1 MFLIFILSLCGLC
14 SVLRAVS
21 GDRLPVWRPILAP
34 HHLHSARESANATLV
49 MPHRSVRVSHATRNG
64 LAHPRTP
71 SDLHIAPHN
80 ATHTTREAPPTETRG
95 CSCRVRLTCATILER
110 RRFPRRSEACSA
122 PRAPLS
128 LSMSA
133 PACAAARQAPF
144 VDQRIRSP
152 PLLAA
157 AALRR
162 RRRQRRARYAGDG
175 RAMPATGALCRRRA
189 RYAVDGR
196 PQSPLSTGGH
206 HRGRLR
212 SAAVGCGRLR
222 SAAVGCDRLRS
233 AAVGC
238 GRLAST
244 LCCQAMVIHSHRYRP
259 PPLSTATAID
269 RHRCRRP
276 PLSTAVRRPACAVG
290 RPNPTLSPLAL
301 RGGRAL
307 AVARRAAALVGPWA
321 RPRLLP
327 RR

>member
-175 RAMPATGALCRRRA
+175 RAMLSMVVHNHRCRRGA
-189 RYAVDGR
+189 TTAVGC
-196 PQSPLSTGGH
+196 
-206 HRGRLR
+206 GRLR

-222 SAAVGCDRLRS
+222 SAAIGCGRLRS
-233 AAVGC
+233 AAVGWHPPSVA
-238 GRLAST
+238 RPWSST
-244 LCCQAMVIHSHRYRP
+244 ATAIDRHRYRP
-259 PPLSTATAID
+259 PPLSTATAVD
-269 RHRCRRP
+269 GHRCRRP
-276 PLSTAVRRPACAVG
+276 SAA
-290 RPNPTLSPLAL
+290 PLAL
-301 RGGRAL
+301 WAAQIPRSHRLRCAEAERWPLLGAPPRSSGRGRVRACFH
-307 AVARRAAALVGPWA
+307 VGEMLFHACWPTHA
-321 RPRLLP
+321 
-327 RR
+327 

>member
-157 AALRR
+157 AAVDS
-162 RRRQRRARYAGDG
+162 DG
-175 RAMPATGALCRRRA
+175 RAMPATGALCCRWSSTIT
-189 RYAVDGR
+189 AVDGG
-196 PQSPLSTGGH
+196 PPP
-206 HRGRLR
+206 R
-212 SAAVGCGRLR
+212 SAAVGCGRLW
-222 SAAVGCDRLRS
+222 SAG
-233 AAVGC
+233 
-238 GRLAST
+238 
-244 LCCQAMVIHSHRYRP
+244 IHPLLPGHGHP
-259 PPLSTATAID
+259 QPPLSTATAID